1 MKISCTLKAI
11 CIEELDSTPEAEKL
25 ELFNKNSLPY
35 VNIKDLPNNS
45 IIIMTS
51 NETRIDFTK
60 LNNSF
65 LKVEHDKI
73 LGEVD
78 YQYIL
83 SAFLN
88 SSKVLIFIGKIFDFS
103 YHK

>member
-51 NETRIDFTK
+51 NETRIEFTK

-65 LKVEHDKI
+65 LKVEHKRI
-73 LGEVD
+73 ICEVD
-78 YQYIL
+78 YQYVL
-83 SAFLN
+83 STFLKPE
-88 SSKVLIFIGKIFDFS
+88 KVLIFIGKIFDFC
-103 YHK
+103 YNK